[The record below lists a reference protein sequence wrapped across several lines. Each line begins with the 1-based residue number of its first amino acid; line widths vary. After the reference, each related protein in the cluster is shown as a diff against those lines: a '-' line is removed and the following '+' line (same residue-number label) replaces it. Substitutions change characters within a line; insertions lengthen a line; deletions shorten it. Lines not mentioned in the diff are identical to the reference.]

1 MFLLNSTKR
10 NTKISETFYKK
21 ENNGKFPSKKYNKIS
36 VNFDLEILCG
46 ILPHF
51 PPPDETSILLPW
63 PFLLRMVFHLH
74 HVLVIAWPFR
84 RVLPV
89 VARTS

>member
-10 NTKISETFYKK
+10 DTKISETFYKK

-46 ILPHF
+46 ISPHC
-51 PPPDETSILLPW
+51 S
-63 PFLLRMVFHLH
+63 
-74 HVLVIAWPFR
+74 
-84 RVLPV
+84 
-89 VARTS
+89 

>member
-10 NTKISETFYKK
+10 DTKISETFYKK
-21 ENNGKFPSKKYNKIS
+21 ENNGKFPSKKYDKIS

-63 PFLLRMVFHLH
+63 LILLRMVFHLH
-74 HVLVIAWPFR
+74 HVLVNVWSFHQ
-84 RVLPV
+84 VLPV
-89 VARTS
+89 VASTS